1 MTTSDEQTAIE
12 REKAVIERRVRRY
25 AEESGFRL
33 NADAKKVELLL
44 VAMARRKVRNGEFY
58 CPCRVV
64 TGDREKDRPSICPC
78 EEHRKEIAAT
88 GHCRCG
94 LFFKPGEET
103 KPPVGAHP
111 DNPAHPEDKR

>member
-1 MTTSDEQTAIE
+1 MTTSDEQAAIE

-33 NADAKKVELLL
+33 NTDAKKLDLLL
-44 VAMARRKVRNGEFY
+44 AAMARRKVRNGEFY

-78 EEHRKEIAAT
+78 DEHRKQIAET

-103 KPPVGAHP
+103 KPPAGAAGEHASH
-111 DNPAHPEDKR
+111 DEDKG

>member
-1 MTTSDEQTAIE
+1 MTSDDKPAIE
-12 REKAVIERRVRRY
+12 REKKVIERRVRRY

-33 NADAKKVELLL
+33 NPDAKKLELLL
-44 VAMARRKVRNGEFY
+44 VAMARRKVRYGEFY

-64 TGDREKDRPSICPC
+64 TGDREKDRPNICPC
-78 EEHRKEIAAT
+78 EEHRREIAET

-103 KPPVGAHP
+103 KPPVGATG
-111 DNPAHPEDKR
+111 E